1 MYVPICETP
10 CSISRIRS
18 SRPPNAAAGSPPE
31 MALARHR
38 DEQAA
43 LYQLTD
49 SLFRATSLSGACDA
63 ALDAIRRALGCG
75 RAFILLLDD
84 ADQMKFVAWRGLS
97 EEYRRAVEG
106 HSPWPRD
113 VKEPQP
119 ICVSDVETS
128 DMAED
133 LKATVRAEGL
143 AALAFIPLVANG
155 ELVGKFMTYYEAPHA
170 FRDAEIDLAVTIA
183 RQLGFSIERIR
194 AEEVRRRG
202 EELGMEVLVEVHD
215 EAELERALAGGATLV
230 GVNSRDLR
238 TFEVSLDVC
247 FRLATRIPKGIVAVA
262 ESGIRNATDLQRL
275 QEAGF
280 RGFLI
285 GEQLMRAASPGTAL
299 AALRAH
305 ARVGGKVA

>member
-1 MYVPICETP
+1 MPAPLVTGYRLPQSLEGTILEEIVETKLREVAGAKQRLP
-10 CSISRIRS
+10 AESMEKWLERAPEVRS
-18 SRPPNAAAGSPPE
+18 
-31 MALARHR
+31 LK
-38 DEQAA
+38 AA
-43 LYQLTD
+43 L
-49 SLFRATSLSGACDA
+49 
-63 ALDAIRRALGCG
+63 LGKTPAVIAEIKKASPSAG
-75 RAFILLLDD
+75 ILRPDFD
-84 ADQMKFVAWRGLS
+84 
-97 EEYRRAVEG
+97 
-106 HSPWPRD
+106 P
-113 VKEPQP
+113 
-119 ICVSDVETS
+119 
-128 DMAED
+128 
-133 LKATVRAEGL
+133 
-143 AALAFIPLVANG
+143 AALAAEYQRGGAAAISVLTEVHHFQGSLEILADLRWRCRLPLLRKDFILDPYQLVESRYAGADAVLVIAALHPGPLLA
-155 ELVGKFMTYYEAPHA
+155 EL
-170 FRDAEIDLAVTIA
+170 
-183 RQLGFSIERIR
+183 
-194 AEEVRRRG
+194 RRRG

-247 FRLATRIPKGIVAVA
+247 FRLAPRIPKGVVAVA